1 MLPSGFHVTA
11 LTALE
16 CPVSV
21 DSHSKVP
28 AEPNDQTLTVLSQLP
43 VASLL
48 PSLFHATDV
57 TTFECPLNV
66 DWHLPVD
73 VPVDV
78 SQSLTILSMLPLANF
93 VPYGPHATEVTLRLR

>member
-1 MLPSGFHVTA
+1 MPSLFQATDM
-11 LTALE
+11 TKSQ
-16 CPVSV
+16 CPFSV

-28 AEPNDQTLTVLSQLP
+28 AEPTDQTLTVLSQLP

-78 SQSLTILSMLPLANF
+78 SQSLTILSKLPLANF